1 MRIAICGTANVG
13 KSTLIQDFLK
23 EWDMYGREV
32 KTYRDVLN
40 EKGLPH
46 SKETTKES
54 QKAILDYMV
63 DTLQEFKVGDKV
75 IFDRCPLDN
84 LVYSMWAMSQEGNDI
99 DEDFIDECIPIVNE
113 ALKNLD
119 IILFIPI
126 TKHNSINIE
135 ENGDRETD
143 EQYIK
148 EIDSFFKVLQ
158 RHYHEH
164 PQDNPFF
171 PRDDSPALIEVF
183 GSREERMGMIKLY
196 IDAEGYDGKIAID
209 LLKSTSLRPIII
221 LEFIHVKNNTFRD
234 LITNLKK
241 NEYIIFSIDE
251 NLCCYPRNKREYI
264 EFS

>member
-196 IDAEGYDGKIAID
+196 IDAEG
-209 LLKSTSLRPIII
+209 
-221 LEFIHVKNNTFRD
+221 D
-234 LITNLKK
+234 LIGGDGGSD
-241 NEYIIFSIDE
+241 IFNAE
-251 NLCCYPRNKREYI
+251 NLDAMENLLLSQELTKKDED
-264 EFS
+264 EFKEQLEKIKELNDLTK

>member
-63 DTLQEFKVGDKV
+63 DTLKEFKDGDKV

-84 LVYSMWAMSQEGNDI
+84 LVYSMWAMSQEGNDV
-99 DEDFIDECIPIVNE
+99 DEDFIDECIPIVKE

-119 IILFIPI
+119 IIFFIPI

-135 ENGDRETD
+135 DNGDRETD

-158 RHYHEH
+158 RHYHEN

-183 GSREERMGMIKLY
+183 GTREERTGMIKLY
-196 IDAEGYDGKIAID
+196 IDAEGD
-209 LLKSTSLRPIII
+209 LLGGDGS
-221 LEFIHVKNNTFRD
+221 D
-234 LITNLKK
+234 
-241 NEYIIFSIDE
+241 IFNAE
-251 NLCCYPRNKREYI
+251 NLDAMENLLLSQELTKKDED
-264 EFS
+264 EFKEQLEKIKELNDLTD

>member
-13 KSTLIQDFLK
+13 KSTLIHDFLN

-46 SKETTKES
+46 SKKTTKES

-63 DTLQEFKVGDKV
+63 DTLKEFKKGDKV

-84 LVYSMWAMSQEGNDI
+84 LVYSMWAMSQEDSDV
-99 DEDFIDECIPIVNE
+99 DEDFIDECIPIVRE
-113 ALKNLD
+113 ALVNLD
-119 IILFIPI
+119 IIFFIPI
-126 TKHNSINIE
+126 TKHNTINIE

-143 EQYIK
+143 EKYIK

-183 GSREERMGMIKLY
+183 GSKEERIQMIKLY
-196 IDAEGYDGKIAID
+196 IDAEGDIVGGDGGSSDIFTPENLD
-209 LLKSTSLRPIII
+209 LMESLLKSQELTKKDEDEFKEQ
-221 LEFIHVKNNTFRD
+221 LEKIKEMND
-234 LITNLKK
+234 LTK
-241 NEYIIFSIDE
+241 
-251 NLCCYPRNKREYI
+251 
-264 EFS
+264 

>member
-13 KSTLIQDFLK
+13 KSTLIQDFLQ

-46 SKETTKES
+46 SKKTTKES

-63 DTLQEFKVGDKV
+63 DTLKEFKKGDKV

-84 LVYSMWAMSQEGNDI
+84 LVYSMWAMSQEDNDI
-99 DEDFIDECIPIVNE
+99 DEDFIDECIPIVKE
-113 ALKNLD
+113 ALTNLD
-119 IILFIPI
+119 IIFFIPM
-126 TKHNSINIE
+126 TKFNKIDIE
-135 ENGDRETD
+135 DDGFRETD

-171 PRDDSPALIEVF
+171 PRDDSPALIEIF
-183 GSREERMGMIKLY
+183 GSKEERIGIIKLY
-196 IDAEGYDGKIAID
+196 IDAEG
-209 LLKSTSLRPIII
+209 
-221 LEFIHVKNNTFRD
+221 D
-234 LITNLKK
+234 LIGGDGGSDIFNPESLDMMEKLLESQDLSKK
-241 NEYIIFSIDE
+241 DE
-251 NLCCYPRNKREYI
+251 D
-264 EFS
+264 EFKEQLEKIKEMNDLTK

>member
-13 KSTLIQDFLK
+13 KSTLLQDFLQ

-46 SKETTKES
+46 SKKTTKES

-63 DTLQEFKVGDKV
+63 DTLKEFKKGDKV

-84 LVYSMWAMSQEGNDI
+84 LVYSMWAMSQEDNDI
-99 DEDFIDECIPIVNE
+99 DEDFIDECIPIVKE
-113 ALKNLD
+113 ALTNLD
-119 IILFIPI
+119 IIFFIPI
-126 TKHNSINIE
+126 TKFNKIDIE
-135 ENGDRETD
+135 EDGFRETD
-143 EQYIK
+143 KQYIK

-171 PRDDSPALIEVF
+171 PRDDSPALIEIF
-183 GSREERMGMIKLY
+183 GSKEERIGMIKLY
-196 IDAEGYDGKIAID
+196 IDAEG
-209 LLKSTSLRPIII
+209 
-221 LEFIHVKNNTFRD
+221 D
-234 LITNLKK
+234 LIGGDGGSDIFNPESLDMMEKLLESQDLSKK
-241 NEYIIFSIDE
+241 DE
-251 NLCCYPRNKREYI
+251 D
-264 EFS
+264 EFKEQLEKIKEMNDLTK

>member
-13 KSTLIQDFLK
+13 KSTLIHDFLN

-46 SKETTKES
+46 SKKTTKES

-63 DTLQEFKVGDKV
+63 DTLKEFKKGDKV

-84 LVYSMWAMSQEGNDI
+84 LVYSMWAMSQEDSDV
-99 DEDFIDECIPIVNE
+99 DEDFIDECIPIVRE
-113 ALKNLD
+113 ALVNLD
-119 IILFIPI
+119 IIFFIPI
-126 TKHNSINIE
+126 TKHNTINIE

-143 EQYIK
+143 EKYIK

-183 GSREERMGMIKLY
+183 GSKEERIQMIKLY
-196 IDAEGYDGKIAID
+196 IDAEGDIVGGDGGGSDIFTPENLD
-209 LLKSTSLRPIII
+209 LMESLLKSQELTKKDEDEFKEQ
-221 LEFIHVKNNTFRD
+221 LEKIKEMND
-234 LITNLKK
+234 LTK
-241 NEYIIFSIDE
+241 
-251 NLCCYPRNKREYI
+251 
-264 EFS
+264 

>member
-1 MRIAICGTANVG
+1 MRIAISGTANIG
-13 KSTLIQDFLK
+13 KSTLIKDFLQ
-23 EWDMYGREV
+23 EWNMYGREV

-46 SKETTKES
+46 SKNTTKES

-63 DTLQEFKVGDKV
+63 ETLKEFQKGDKV

-84 LVYSMWAMSQEGNDI
+84 LVYSMWAMSQEDSDI
-99 DEDFIDECIPIVNE
+99 DEDFIDECIPIVRD
-113 ALKNLD
+113 ALTNLD
-119 IILFIPI
+119 IIFFIPI
-126 TKHNSINIE
+126 TKYNKIDIE
-135 ENGDRETD
+135 DDGFRETD
-143 EQYIK
+143 KQYIK

-196 IDAEGYDGKIAID
+196 IDAEG
-209 LLKSTSLRPIII
+209 
-221 LEFIHVKNNTFRD
+221 D
-234 LITNLKK
+234 LIGGDGSSD
-241 NEYIIFSIDE
+241 IFNPE
-251 NLCCYPRNKREYI
+251 NLDVMEKLLESQGLAKKEEE
-264 EFS
+264 EFKEQLEKIKEMNDLTNR

>member
-1 MRIAICGTANVG
+1 MRIAICGTANIG
-13 KSTLIQDFLK
+13 KSTLLQDFLQ

-46 SKETTKES
+46 SKQTTKES

-63 DTLQEFKVGDKV
+63 STLKEFKKGDKV

-84 LVYSMWAMSQEGNDI
+84 LVYSMWAMSQEDNDI
-99 DEDFIDECIPIVNE
+99 DEDFIDECIPIVRE
-113 ALKNLD
+113 ALTNLD
-119 IILFIPI
+119 IIFFIPI
-126 TKHNSINIE
+126 TKQNKIE
-135 ENGDRETD
+135 IKDNGDRETY

-158 RHYHEH
+158 RHYHEN

-183 GSREERMGMIKLY
+183 GSKQERMQMIKLY
-196 IDAEGYDGKIAID
+196 IDAEGD
-209 LLKSTSLRPIII
+209 LVGGDSGS
-221 LEFIHVKNNTFRD
+221 D
-234 LITNLKK
+234 
-241 NEYIIFSIDE
+241 IFNPE
-251 NLCCYPRNKREYI
+251 NLDMMEKLLESQNL
-264 EFS
+264 

>member
-1 MRIAICGTANVG
+1 MRIAISGTANIG
-13 KSTLIQDFLK
+13 KSTLIKDFLQ
-23 EWDMYGREV
+23 EWNMYGREV

-46 SKETTKES
+46 SKNTTKES

-63 DTLQEFKVGDKV
+63 ETLKEFQKGDKV

-84 LVYSMWAMSQEGNDI
+84 LVYSMWAMSQEDSDV
-99 DEDFIDECIPIVNE
+99 DEDFVDECIPIVRE
-113 ALKNLD
+113 ALTNLD
-119 IILFIPI
+119 IIFFLPI
-126 TKHNSINIE
+126 SKFNDIQVE
-135 ENGDRETD
+135 DNGIREVD
-143 EQYIK
+143 ETYIK

-196 IDAEGYDGKIAID
+196 IDAEG
-209 LLKSTSLRPIII
+209 
-221 LEFIHVKNNTFRD
+221 D
-234 LITNLKK
+234 LIGGDGSSD
-241 NEYIIFSIDE
+241 IFNPE
-251 NLCCYPRNKREYI
+251 NLDVMEKLLESQGLAKKEEE
-264 EFS
+264 EFKEQLEKIKEMNDLTK